1 MLRMLVGLLMV
12 LSSVGISDINIVG
25 LLLAIFGTFM
35 FAWPVVDN
43 TVNRLVAR

>member
-1 MLRMLVGLLMV
+1 MIRMLVGLFMV
-12 LSSVGISDINIVG
+12 LSSVGTSDMNIVG

-43 TVNRLVAR
+43 TVNRFVAR